1 MSKNEI
7 PVSNGPDK
15 SDLLRAVSNPS
26 KHLHVS
32 FDTPVDPLE
41 VHIDRIEEMGDD
53 GLTFGLSGHIASGNL
68 RGAIEDHF
76 SMHALLYLAAAMAA
90 AGAIA
95 FPSVLPSIG

>member
-68 RGAIEDHF
+68 RGAIF
-76 SMHALLYLAAAMAA
+76 SGVYDVVSRSGRL
-90 AGAIA
+90 
-95 FPSVLPSIG
+95 VLRSA

>member
-68 RGAIEDHF
+68 RGAVF
-76 SMHALLYLAAAMAA
+76 SGVYDVISRSGRL
-90 AGAIA
+90 
-95 FPSVLPSIG
+95 VLRSA

>member
-68 RGAIEDHF
+68 RGAVF
-76 SMHALLYLAAAMAA
+76 SGVYDVVSRSGRL
-90 AGAIA
+90 
-95 FPSVLPSIG
+95 VLRSA

>member
-1 MSKNEI
+1 MPKNEI
-7 PVSNGPDK
+7 PLSNGPAK
-15 SDLLRAVSNPS
+15 PDLLRAVSNPS

-68 RGAIEDHF
+68 RGAVF
-76 SMHALLYLAAAMAA
+76 SGVYDVISRSGRL
-90 AGAIA
+90 
-95 FPSVLPSIG
+95 VLRSA